1 MCSEDRQFD
10 PDLREITEDGD
21 GFSVTWI
28 REDGRPVDFTDPES
42 LGELED
48 IDLEGLDIPDLKRIL
63 GDLAILYARLEGM
76 EPDDED
82 SDEYDEWQEN
92 LELVDD
98 LMDGIHERID
108 DLTE

>member
-1 MCSEDRQFD
+1 MEKLTLEDLDNLRIEEMNAD
-10 PDLREITEDGD
+10 ELRE
-21 GFSVTWI
+21 
-28 REDGRPVDFTDPES
+28 
-42 LGELED
+42 LL
-48 IDLEGLDIPDLKRIL
+48 
-63 GDLAILYARLEGM
+63 ARLEELYDEISAM
-76 EPDDED
+76 EPDEPDDDEE